1 MRFHYVACV
10 GCGGTFLCNAVL
22 RNVVDSFMSCGAMRI
37 SSTSLAFVPLPS
49 FGCVRFRARPEV
61 PRSFRGPFF
70 LPLTGVFRRLAC
82 KSNAGCLRVFCC
94 ARVSFFFYIFP
105 TAVMGL
111 NMTPLWC
118 SRFCPTSGHLLI
130 KTTSGG
136 GGGWER

>member
-1 MRFHYVACV
+1 MLRASAAEEPFSVMRFSVMWLTLSCPAGQCVFLPPPSPSSHSHHSDACV
-10 GCGGTFLCNAVL
+10 FELDQKCLVL
-22 RNVVDSFMSCGAMRI
+22 LEGHC
-37 SSTSLAFVPLPS
+37 L
-49 FGCVRFRARPEV
+49 
-61 PRSFRGPFF
+61 
-70 LPLTGVFRRLAC
+70 LPLTGVFHRLAC

-136 GGGWER
+136 GGGRER